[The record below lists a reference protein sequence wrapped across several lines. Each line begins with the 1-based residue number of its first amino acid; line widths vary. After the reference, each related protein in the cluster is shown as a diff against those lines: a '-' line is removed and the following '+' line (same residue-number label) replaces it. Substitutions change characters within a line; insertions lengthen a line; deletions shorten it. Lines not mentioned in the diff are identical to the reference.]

1 MDTTTNSS
9 STYEEEYFELVLY
22 IYIYFKSKF
31 TNLLSHPEAK
41 LPHALINFLRL
52 THSLIH
58 HLFILYIMQRNTSY

>member
-31 TNLLSHPEAK
+31 TNLLSEAK
-41 LPHALINFLRL
+41 LPLP
-52 THSLIH
+52 
-58 HLFILYIMQRNTSY
+58 